1 MTSPSGALP
10 SAAAPDTSATP
21 AASAS
26 AGPGVTPDRP
36 AVPAAPDS
44 SRTTPPGRRVALAE
58 VRDTPISV
66 EECAAAVGDDAA
78 GAVVTFGGVVRNHD
92 LGRPVTGIE
101 YVAHPSAGRL
111 VAEVAADVVQRFP
124 VDALAVVH
132 RVGTLGVGDVA
143 LAAAVSAAHRAEAFA
158 ATAELV
164 EEVKRRLP
172 VWKRQVFRGGGH
184 EWTGSA

>member
-1 MTSPSGALP
+1 MTT
-10 SAAAPDTSATP
+10 PDTSRL
-21 AASAS
+21 S
-26 AGPGVTPDRP
+26 
-36 AVPAAPDS
+36 
-44 SRTTPPGRRVALAE
+44 PPGRRVVLAE
-58 VRDTPISV
+58 VRDRAIEVT
-66 EECAAAVGDDAA
+66 ECAGAVDDPAA

-92 LGRPVTGIE
+92 GGRSVTEIE
-101 YVAHPSAGRL
+101 YVGHPSAGEV
-111 VAEVAADVVQRFP
+111 VAEVAADVAARFP
-124 VDALAVVH
+124 VDAVAVVH

-172 VWKRQVFRGGGH
+172 VWKRQVFPDGSH